1 MMEVEPIDPR
11 KATRHDTTMF
21 CVGFIRTKCSTQVLS
36 LICLSGIVS
45 CQPQQR
51 AQNAQGSAAEQGL
64 AAEQGSAPETSPEGT
79 ESAAPA
85 SESGK
90 PAGPQGASTEAVSNR
105 LKLEDNREPDPS
117 KSLPE
122 LSFSHLGMHIGG
134 ESNSPESKRPWF
146 KGIEAG
152 QDDLLR
158 CYRYVEEP
166 ESGGSYGVDLY
177 VGRSGGAPE
186 VRGSRQKIGGEKFDA
201 CMKQAFEKLNFQK
214 PERPTVLSYS
224 LLFSLGDK

>member
-1 MMEVEPIDPR
+1 MTEPSSASR
-11 KATRHDTTMF
+11 
-21 CVGFIRTKCSTQVLS
+21 
-36 LICLSGIVS
+36 GI
-45 CQPQQR
+45 
-51 AQNAQGSAAEQGL
+51 
-64 AAEQGSAPETSPEGT
+64 
-79 ESAAPA
+79 PA
-85 SESGK
+85 SESSG
-90 PAGPQGASTEAVSNR
+90 PAGAQGASTE
-105 LKLEDNREPDPS
+105 LEDDREPDPS

-134 ESNSPESKRPWF
+134 ESNSPESKRPWL

-152 QDDLLR
+152 QEDLLR

-186 VRGSRQKIGGEKFDA
+186 VRASRQKIGGEKFDA

-224 LLFSLGDK
+224 LLFSLDDK